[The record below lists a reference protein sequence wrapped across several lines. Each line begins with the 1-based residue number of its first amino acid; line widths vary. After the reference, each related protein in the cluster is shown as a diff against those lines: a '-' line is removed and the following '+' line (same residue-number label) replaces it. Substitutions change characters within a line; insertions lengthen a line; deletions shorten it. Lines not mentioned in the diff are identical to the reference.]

1 MVGNKDDMYQYEEV
15 KNQEGLSLAKE
26 LNSIYQR
33 TSAKETSGG
42 IDKLFNNIGKKFLDP
57 KSDITSN
64 LTKEELKSRGEKIM
78 RDNIKNKNN
87 KKKCC

>member
-15 KNQEGLSLAKE
+15 KNEEGLSLAKE
-26 LNSIYQR
+26 LKSIYQR

-42 IDKLFNNIGKKFLDP
+42 IDELFRNIGKKFLVP
-57 KSDITSN
+57 NSDITSN
-64 LTKEELKSRGEKIM
+64 LTKEEIKSRGEKIM
-78 RDNIKNKNN
+78 RDKIKNKNN

>member
-15 KNQEGLSLAKE
+15 KNEEGLSLAKE
-26 LNSIYQR
+26 LKSIYQR

-42 IDKLFNNIGKKFLDP
+42 IDELFRNIGKKFLVP
-57 KSDITSN
+57 NSDITSN
-64 LTKEELKSRGEKIM
+64 LTKEEIKSRGEKIM
-78 RDNIKNKNN
+78 RDKIKNQNN

>member
-15 KNQEGLSLAKE
+15 KNEEGLSLAKE

-42 IDKLFNNIGKKFLDP
+42 IDELFNQIGKKFLDP

>member
-1 MVGNKDDMYQYEEV
+1 MYQYEEV

-42 IDKLFNNIGKKFLDP
+42 IDELFNHIGKKFLDP

-64 LTKEELKSRGEKIM
+64 LTKEEIKSRGEKIM